1 MERYLLDTNILVF
14 MVSGELDN
22 ISKDVKHIL
31 YDLNNQLFT
40 SSVAVSELLQLYRL
54 NKIQQKEKF
63 KNASELVAVLGTDFF
78 ITILPF
84 SKEHISTL
92 AKLNIAIGHND
103 PFDHSIISHAI
114 TEKLTLVS
122 SDKKF
127 ENYTKQKLKFAFNKR

>member
-14 MVSGELDN
+14 MVSGESDN
-22 ISKDVKHIL
+22 ISKDVQHIL
-31 YDLNNQLFT
+31 YDLNNQLYT
-40 SSVAVSELLQLYRL
+40 SSVAVAELLQLYRL

-63 KNASELVAVLGTDFF
+63 KNASELVAVLEADFY

-92 AKLNIAIGHND
+92 AKLNIAAGHND
-103 PFDHSIISHAI
+103 PSDHSIISHAI

-122 SDKKF
+122 SDKQF

>member
-1 MERYLLDTNILVF
+1 
-14 MVSGELDN
+14 LDN

-40 SSVAVSELLQLYRL
+40 SSVAVSELLQSYRL
-54 NKIQQKEKF
+54 NKTQQKEKF

-92 AKLNIAIGHND
+92 AKLNIASGHND